1 MSRAEMT
8 ARGWDELDVLIITG
22 DAYVDHPS
30 FGAAL
35 IGRTLEAM
43 GCRVGI
49 ISQPDWKQGEFL
61 LAMGP
66 PRLFVGVTAG
76 NLDSMLSN
84 YTAARHKRKE
94 DVYSERGVAGR
105 RPNHAAVV
113 YAQMAR
119 RAFPRVPVVLGGME
133 ASMRRVAHYDYWEDK
148 LRPSILADAKA
159 DLLVYGMGE
168 RAVREIARRLDAGRH
183 DLGGI
188 PGTAVLLG
196 AKATAAADF
205 SDAVMLPSWE
215 ELQADMTHLM
225 RLTKVVEAQQSP
237 FCGKRLVQRHGN
249 RAVVMEPPAMP
260 LDGPDL
266 DALYELPFQRK
277 AHPAYV
283 GPVPALATVKDSIVV
298 SRGCAGG
305 CTYCGLGLHQGK
317 FLSSRSVDSV
327 LGEVRTLAATD
338 EFRGTVSDLGG
349 PTANLY
355 GARNGHVEACQGCQR
370 PSCLWPAI
378 CPHFGIDEQRGIDL
392 LRGARAQ
399 PGVEHVFVQSGIR
412 MDVAL
417 RTPTY
422 LRELVRHHVSGHLKV
437 APEHMHPAVL
447 RRMRRTAGDFPAF
460 LKRFSE
466 ESAAAAKEQYLVPY
480 FISSFPGCTDQEMG
494 AVEQF
499 LRKERWNLRQVQ
511 DFIPLPM
518 TAAAAMYVTGL
529 DLDTGR
535 PIPVVRHAGERER
548 QKRALRPNRTSRSR
562 TSWLDTVD

>member
-8 ARGWDELDVLIITG
+8 SRGWDELDVLIITG

-35 IGRTLEAM
+35 IGRVLEAM

-49 ISQPDWKQGEFL
+49 AAQPDWRHVESL
-61 LAMGP
+61 RAMGT

-84 YTAARHKRKE
+84 YTAARHKRK
-94 DVYSERGVAGR
+94 DDTYSEGGVPGR

-113 YAQMAR
+113 YSQMAK
-119 RAFPRVPVVLGGME
+119 RAFPGVPVVLGGVE
-133 ASMRRVAHYDYWEDK
+133 ASMRRVAQYDYWEDK

-168 RAVREIARRLDAGRH
+168 RAVREIARRLEAGRP

-188 PGTAVLLG
+188 PGTALLLG
-196 AKATAAADF
+196 AKATSTMDF
-205 SDAVMLPSWE
+205 GDAVMLPSWE
-215 ELQADMTHLM
+215 ELQADQTLLM
-225 RLTKVVEAQQSP
+225 RLTKVVEAEQSP
-237 FCGKRLVQRHGN
+237 FCGKRMVQRHGS
-249 RAVVMEPPAMP
+249 RAVVIEPPAMP
-260 LDGPDL
+260 VDGPDL
-266 DALYELPFQRK
+266 DALYELPFERRP
-277 AHPAYV
+277 HPSYA
-283 GPVPALATVKDSIVV
+283 GPIPALATVKDSIVV

-317 FLSSRSVDSV
+317 FISSRGVESV
-327 LGEVRTLAATD
+327 LGEIRTLAASPT
-338 EFRGTVSDLGG
+338 FHGTVSDLGG

-355 GARNGHVEACQGCQR
+355 GARNGHVNACKVCRR

-378 CPHFGIDEQRGIDL
+378 CPQFGIDEQRGIAL

-399 PGVEHVFVQSGIR
+399 PGVQHVFVQSGIR

-417 RTPTY
+417 RTPAY
-422 LRELVRHHVSGHLKV
+422 FRELVRHHVSGHLKV

-460 LKRFSE
+460 MKKFSE
-466 ESAAAAKEQYLVPY
+466 ESAAAGKEQYLVPY
-480 FISSFPGCTDQEMG
+480 FISSFPGCTDQEMA
-494 AVEQF
+494 AVEEF
-499 LRKERWNLRQVQ
+499 LRKENWNLQQVQ

-518 TAAAAMYVTGL
+518 TVAAAMYVTGL
-529 DLDTGR
+529 DFDSGQ
-535 PIPVVRHAGERER
+535 PIQVARHAGERER
-548 QKRALRPNRTSRSR
+548 QKRALRPSRAPRSR
-562 TSWLDTVD
+562 TGPLDTVD